1 MEHEDQPLL
10 AQLARLEDLMGDL
23 GFPHS
28 VVRATEPGFQAEI
41 AEVREA
47 GLNIMMS
54 MKGDGK
60 PISFIEDAAVPLEDL
75 ADYTERLNAVF
86 ERHGARGTWYAHA
99 SVGCLHV
106 RPVLNMKDPA
116 DVKRMRSIAEECFD
130 LVREYKGSHS
140 GEHGDGIARSEFN
153 EPMFGAR
160 IARAFEAVKD
170 AFDPKGLLNPGRI
183 VRAPRF
189 DDRSLFRYGPDYRA
203 IEGFSPQL
211 DWSDYP
217 GPLGGLMGAVEM
229 CNNNGHC
236 RKFDAGAMCP
246 SYRATRDEQHLVR
259 GRANTLRL
267 ALTGQLDEQGLASI
281 DVAEALKLCVSCKAC
296 RRECPTGVDMAKMK
310 IEAAAARAA
319 KHGISMRDRIVA
331 ELPRYA
337 PLAATFSGPANLRNK
352 VPWLRRVFDRQLGFA
367 AERDLPAWRTD
378 YFRDEEAL
386 PYARPGSRMGNVML
400 FADTFNR
407 YFEPDNLR
415 AALRVI
421 AAAGRRPLT
430 PRHHGRPLCCGR
442 TYLAAGLIERARAE
456 ARRTLTAL
464 AGDVPVIGLEP
475 SCLMTLRDEFV
486 SLLPGAEAKALA
498 GRAVTF
504 GEWMARET
512 ISLKLRPTPTKA
524 HVHGH
529 CHQKSFGA
537 FDATLAALRQAP
549 NLIVAPIASSCCGMA
564 GAFGYQSETQDVS
577 RAMAEA
583 DLMPAVRNAKPE
595 ELIVADGTSCRHQI
609 ADLSGRVAVHSVR
622 VLADALPSGPD
633 G

>member
-1 MEHEDQPLL
+1 MAFSIQ
-10 AQLARLEDLMGDL
+10 AGS
-23 GFPHS
+23 S
-28 VVRATEPGFQAEI
+28 VR
-41 AEVREA
+41 
-47 GLNIMMS
+47 
-54 MKGDGK
+54 
-60 PISFIEDAAVPLEDL
+60 
-75 ADYTERLNAVF
+75 
-86 ERHGARGTWYAHA
+86 HA
-99 SVGCLHV
+99 STTGRCSATG
-106 RPVLNMKDPA
+106 PA
-116 DVKRMRSIAEECFD
+116 I
-130 LVREYKGSHS
+130 
-140 GEHGDGIARSEFN
+140 
-153 EPMFGAR
+153 
-160 IARAFEAVKD
+160 
-170 AFDPKGLLNPGRI
+170 
-183 VRAPRF
+183 
-189 DDRSLFRYGPDYRA
+189 GP

-217 GPLGGLMGAVEM
+217 GPLGGLLGAVEM

-267 ALTGQLDEQGLASI
+267 ALTGQLDQEALASS

-310 IEAAAARAA
+310 IEATAARAA
-319 KHGISMRDRIVA
+319 RHGIGLRERIIA

-337 PLAATFSGPANLRNK
+337 PLAATFAGAANLRNK
-352 VPWLRRVFDRQLGFA
+352 VPTLRRLLDRQLGFA
-367 AERDLPAWRTD
+367 VERDLPAWRTD
-378 YFRDEEAL
+378 RFRDEEAS
-386 PYARPGSRMGNVML
+386 PYAKSGSAMSNVVL

-421 AAAGRRPLT
+421 GAAGRRPLL
-430 PRHHGRPLCCGR
+430 PRHDGRPLCCGR
-442 TYLAAGLIERARAE
+442 TYLAAGLIEKARAE

-464 AGDVPVIGLEP
+464 AGDAPVVGLEP

-486 SLLPGAEAKALA
+486 SLLPGSEARALA
-498 GRAVTF
+498 RRAVTF
-504 GEWMARET
+504 GEWMAREK
-512 ISLKLRPTPTKA
+512 IALKLRPAPTKA

-537 FDATLAALRQAP
+537 FDATLASLRQTP
-549 NLIVAPIASSCCGMA
+549 DLTVAPIISSCCGMA

-595 ELIVADGTSCRHQI
+595 ELIVADGFSCRHQI
-609 ADLSGRVAVHSVR
+609 AALSGRAAVHSVR
-622 VLADALPSGPD
+622 VLADALPSGH
-633 G
+633 